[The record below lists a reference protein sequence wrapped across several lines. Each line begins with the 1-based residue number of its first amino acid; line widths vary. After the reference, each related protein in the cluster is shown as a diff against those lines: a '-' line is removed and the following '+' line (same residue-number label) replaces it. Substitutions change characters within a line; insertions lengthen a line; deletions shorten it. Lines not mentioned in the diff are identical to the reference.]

1 VRTRIRTLPP
11 MTRTVCFFTDS
22 TAFGGAEQSLLTLI
36 AGLDPVRWRPVL
48 AFHDTPGAALLARR
62 AEELAT
68 DLWPVQKMPEG
79 VQGAVRVGSFA
90 AALRRRRP
98 DIFHAHLTWQV
109 ACKYGLAG
117 AVVARVPGVVATY
130 QLLVDAHVTRPS
142 ILQQRVLARG
152 VGRAIVVSRE
162 LATYLRERFGWRP
175 EKIRLIHNA
184 VPFGEPPSPDPARRA
199 ELSPDGKPIVL
210 TPARLDPLKGHR
222 FLLEAARSLPDARF
236 VFAGDGPERGAL
248 ERMSA
253 DLAISSRVTF
263 LGHRGDV
270 SELLACA
277 DVVVLPSLAEGLP
290 LAVLEAMAAR
300 RAVVATAVGDV
311 TDAIRTGET
320 GIVVEPGNSA
330 ALATAIHS
338 VLADRELA
346 ARLGNAAAAHGRQHF
361 AAAEMIARVTGV
373 YDELLDDGL
382 GRRHQ

>member
-1 VRTRIRTLPP
+1 

-36 AGLDPVRWRPVL
+36 AGLDRVRWRPIL
-48 AFHDTPGAALLARR
+48 AFHDTPGAALLAQR
-62 AEELAT
+62 ADGLGT
-68 DLWPVQKMPEG
+68 DLWPVRQMPDG
-79 VQGAVRVGSFA
+79 VRGAVRAGSFA

-98 DIFHAHLTWQV
+98 DIFHAHLTWQG
-109 ACKYGLAG
+109 ACKYGLAS
-117 AVVARVPGVVATY
+117 ALVARVPGVVATY

-142 ILQQRVLARG
+142 IFQQHALARG

-162 LATYLRERFGWRP
+162 LATYLRDRFGWRR

-222 FLLEAARSLPDARF
+222 FLLEAARSVPDARF

-248 ERMSA
+248 ERMSS
-253 DLAISSRVTF
+253 DLGISARVTF
-263 LGHRGDV
+263 LGHRDDV

-330 ALATAIHS
+330 VLATAIHS
-338 VLADRELA
+338 VLADPALA
-346 ARLGNAAAAHGRQHF
+346 ARLGNAAATYGRQHF
-361 AAAEMIARVTGV
+361 AAAEMVARVTGV

-382 GRRHQ
+382 GRRHR